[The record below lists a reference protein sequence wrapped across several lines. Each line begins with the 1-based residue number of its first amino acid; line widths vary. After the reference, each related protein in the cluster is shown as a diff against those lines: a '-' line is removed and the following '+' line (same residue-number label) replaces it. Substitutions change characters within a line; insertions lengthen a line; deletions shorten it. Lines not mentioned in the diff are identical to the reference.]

1 MKPYDFVVFDCD
13 GVILQSN
20 QVKSNAF
27 AAALEG
33 EPFDAIAAF
42 VAYHKAHGGIS
53 RYQKF
58 AHYFEQMQPRDD
70 AKVATQYALEKYA
83 SIVQAELL
91 TCALIPGIEAYLREL
106 NQAGVRCAVNSG
118 GDEQELQ
125 GVFTA
130 RGLAPYFQHIFGSPT
145 GKQENMQ
152 RLKDLGFQQG
162 SGVMFGD
169 SRSDWLAA
177 QAFGLDFVFITHETE
192 WQDAQTTQLIN
203 TPNASFKSFCDVA
216 LTLLPF
222 KN

>member
-1 MKPYDFVVFDCD
+1 MKTYDFVVFDCD

-33 EPFDAIAAF
+33 EPSDAIAAF

-58 AHYFEQMQPRDD
+58 AHYFEHMQPRDD

-91 TCALIPGIEAYLREL
+91 TCALIPGIEEYLQQLQR
-106 NQAGVRCAVNSG
+106 AGIPCAVNSG
-118 GDEQELQ
+118 GDEQELH
-125 GVFTA
+125 GVFAA
-130 RGLAPYFQHIFGSPT
+130 RGLAEYFKYIFGSPT

-152 RLKDLGFQQG
+152 RLKDLGFMQG
-162 SGVMFGD
+162 AGVMFGD
-169 SRSDWLAA
+169 SKSDWLAA

-192 WQDAQTTQLIN
+192 WQDIQSAALLSS
-203 TPNASFKSFCDVA
+203 PNGC
-216 LTLLPF
+216 F
-222 KN
+222 KNFMDLV